1 MCSTNSPRWVLF
13 GYREHP
19 GPSSSDQMLLSLR
32 STCLQD
38 VIGQEEHLFWHCFSL
53 FKKKKQ
59 NKPQHKDKKWLLFV
73 SQCTEH
79 GYFAEEENIYQQMKH
94 RQAKE
99 NRILFI
105 FHEQKKKK
113 KDWLCTKL
121 KIYTKFL
128 VVTTVTKPKS
138 HLAAERKHRNDL

>member
-1 MCSTNSPRWVLF
+1 MSLVKKSIFF
-13 GYREHP
+13 GTAFPY
-19 GPSSSDQMLLSLR
+19 L
-32 STCLQD
+32 
-38 VIGQEEHLFWHCFSL
+38 
-53 FKKKKQ
+53 KKNQ

-113 KDWLCTKL
+113 KR
-121 KIYTKFL
+121 L
-128 VVTTVTKPKS
+128 VVYKVKDLYKVPSCNNS
-138 HLAAERKHRNDL
+138 HKAKIASGSREKTQE